1 VVSPEIELSICG
13 LNSRCMDSQPSNS
26 INTRCKGRVQLVIRV
41 GCDGVFLEGEETGE
55 CLLSV
60 VFINFSS

>member
-26 INTRCKGRVQLVIRV
+26 INTRCKGRVLLVFRL